1 MSEIL
6 ELLKSALSGAWGNNV
21 GPLEVVLALCLST
34 IIAVYIHLVYSF
46 VVKKS
51 FYSKEYAITLI
62 GVCLITTALVITIQF
77 SLLVSLSVGGALSIV
92 RFRTAIKSSM
102 DMMFLFWSIAAG
114 IMCGTGVALYALI
127 MSLALTVVVLL
138 FMRLPLIKPTQVLIV
153 NAKNADR
160 EDEFLQIIKTSSKY
174 SAIKAKNISRS
185 SADYTI
191 ELRTD
196 NGNELVNRLSAL
208 DNIESV
214 SLLSHNGDI
223 NY

>member
-1 MSEIL
+1 MSEFL
-6 ELLKSALSGAWGNNV
+6 DLLKSALSGAWGSNV
-21 GPLEVVLALCLST
+21 GPIEVVLALCFSA
-34 IIAVYIHLVYSF
+34 IIAVYIYFVYSLI
-46 VVKKS
+46 VKKS
-51 FYSKEYAITLI
+51 FYSKEYALTLI

-127 MSLALTVVVLL
+127 LSLALTLL
-138 FMRLPLIKPTQVLIV
+138 IFIFIKLPLINIPQILII
-153 NAKNADR
+153 NASDAKN
-160 EDEFLQIIKTSSKY
+160 EKEMLNLISSKSKY
-174 SAIKAKNISRS
+174 YAVKAKNLTRN

-191 ELRTD
+191 EVRSD
-196 NGNELVNRLSAL
+196 KANELVDQLSEKAYV
-208 DNIESV
+208 ESV
-214 SLLSHNGDI
+214 SLLSHNGDV